1 MLSLDSS
8 GIGGGGG
15 SAWFNGD
22 GAPVPAFGEPNDY
35 YLDDLTGDVWHKTFT
50 VWEQVANIKGPHGN
64 AGVSGTP
71 GSVWRNADGAPSDT
85 LGSDGDYYLNNINGS
100 VYCKDAGHYTHVA
113 TIIGLQGPQGIQGN
127 PGPQGPQGTPGTPG
141 AAWRNGSGAPTG
153 GLGINGDYYLDD
165 DNGDVY
171 FKSGGSYSVIA
182 NIEGPQG
189 NQGIQGNPGTPGAAG
204 APGAV
209 WRNGSGVPADS
220 LGINGDYYLNDLN
233 GDVYL
238 RSAGHYS
245 VVSNILGPTGATG
258 ATGFTGAPG
267 PQGDPGQAG
276 AAGADG
282 ADGNVLNFGGIL
294 TRDSATALKF
304 APKNGNKIKING
316 AIYDIPN
323 AGIAGLG
330 NTGVYVNGTAGQNL
344 AANANYLVCAF
355 NNSGIITGDFVTTLT
370 HVPDTASG
378 NAGVEVKSSD
388 STRTV
393 IGLIRTNA
401 SSQFVD
407 SAQYRFVR
415 SWFNRKVA
423 RLRADF
429 TSSVSAAPYV
439 QIQEISPQ
447 SRVYWV
453 NFAGEMVLLT
463 MTGSVWSNYS
473 SAFYT
478 ALGVDGV
485 FDANLMSCIS
495 NYADGYARLLS
506 GASNFEPSEGY
517 HYGNFGS
524 QATGNVTTTWSYCGI
539 VGLILP

>member
-1 MLSLDSS
+1 MRSSSQRQSLARSS
-8 GIGGGGG
+8 ITR
-15 SAWFNGD
+15 SM
-22 GAPVPAFGEPNDY
+22 
-35 YLDDLTGDVWHKTFT
+35 
-50 VWEQVANIKGPHGN
+50 
-64 AGVSGTP
+64 P
-71 GSVWRNADGAPSDT
+71 GREDIAARRQ
-85 LGSDGDYYLNNINGS
+85 
-100 VYCKDAGHYTHVA
+100 DAGQFRT
-113 TIIGLQGPQGIQGN
+113 Q
-127 PGPQGPQGTPGTPG
+127 
-141 AAWRNGSGAPTG
+141 
-153 GLGINGDYYLDD
+153 
-165 DNGDVY
+165 
-171 FKSGGSYSVIA
+171 
-182 NIEGPQG
+182 E
-189 NQGIQGNPGTPGAAG
+189 
-204 APGAV
+204 
-209 WRNGSGVPADS
+209 AD
-220 LGINGDYYLNDLN
+220 
-233 GDVYL
+233 
-238 RSAGHYS
+238 
-245 VVSNILGPTGATG
+245 
-258 ATGFTGAPG
+258 
-267 PQGDPGQAG
+267 
-276 AAGADG
+276 
-282 ADGNVLNFGGIL
+282 
-294 TRDSATALKF
+294 
-304 APKNGNKIKING
+304 
-316 AIYDIPN
+316 
-323 AGIAGLG
+323 
-330 NTGVYVNGTAGQNL
+330 
-344 AANANYLVCAF
+344 
-355 NNSGIITGDFVTTLT
+355 
-370 HVPDTASG
+370 
-378 NAGVEVKSSD
+378 
-388 STRTV
+388 TRTV

-506 GASNFEPSEGY
+506 GASNFEPSGGY